1 MAKRYRVLE
10 KLYSEGTKFQ
20 ETLYYPQ
27 IVDSHTLNQKI
38 DPWDFFYR
46 SEGETEGII
55 WFTTLEDATN
65 YIEKK
70 RAEDIPVKIT
80 IHELK

>member
-1 MAKRYRVLE
+1 MKEYRILE

-27 IVDSHTLNQKI
+27 LVDSHTLNQKI
-38 DPWDFFYR
+38 DPWDFFYQN
-46 SEGETEGII
+46 EDETEGII

-65 YIEKK
+65 FVEKK
-70 RAEDIPVKIT
+70 KAEDIPVKTI